1 MQKKFSTV
9 SFFSNAARNVAKNR
23 RFAVLTDETGRLVAY
38 CYSRGKKGT
47 AFMSLSAQQLAAQ
60 KNISW
65 VLAEKLA
72 QKILTGEYQP
82 ESILPGEMELGEQF
96 GVSRTAVREAVK
108 TLTAKGMLLPR
119 PRIGTRVMPRSSWN
133 FLDKELLSWWLT
145 EDNFEEVVSH
155 FLVMRSSLEPQACFL
170 AAANGTAGQKAQLNT
185 LMEEM
190 IALKRHFQRE
200 RWIEVDM
207 AWHEHIYEMSG
218 NPFLSS
224 FASLFHSVYHTYFTS
239 ITQNEVVKLD
249 LHQAIVDA
257 ILNSDA
263 PGALLACQ
271 ALLNAPHHVNQ

>member
-1 MQKKFSTV
+1 
-9 SFFSNAARNVAKNR
+9 
-23 RFAVLTDETGRLVAY
+23 
-38 CYSRGKKGT
+38 
-47 AFMSLSAQQLAAQ
+47 MSISAQQLAAQ

-65 VLAEKLA
+65 VIAEKIA
-72 QKILTGEYQP
+72 QKILTDEYPP

-108 TLTAKGMLLPR
+108 TLAAKGMLLPR
-119 PRIGTRVMPRSSWN
+119 PRIGTRVLARSSWN
-133 FLDKELLSWWLT
+133 FLDKELLAWWLT

-170 AAANGTAGQKAQLNT
+170 AAIAGTSEQKAQLNT

-190 IALKRHFQRE
+190 IELKRHFIRE

-207 AWHEHIYEMSG
+207 AWHEHIYAMSG
-218 NPFLSS
+218 NPFLTS
-224 FASLFHSVYHTYFTS
+224 FASLFHSVYQTYFTS

-257 ILNSDA
+257 IQESDGPRA
-263 PGALLACQ
+263 QLACQ
-271 ALLNAPHHVNQ
+271 TLLNTPNHTGK

>member
-1 MQKKFSTV
+1 
-9 SFFSNAARNVAKNR
+9 
-23 RFAVLTDETGRLVAY
+23 
-38 CYSRGKKGT
+38 
-47 AFMSLSAQQLAAQ
+47 MSLSAQQLAAQ

-155 FLVMRSSLEPQACFL
+155 FLVMRSSWSHRPAFSPPP
-170 AAANGTAGQKAQLNT
+170 TAPPGK
-185 LMEEM
+185 
-190 IALKRHFQRE
+190 KR
-200 RWIEVDM
+200 
-207 AWHEHIYEMSG
+207 
-218 NPFLSS
+218 SS
-224 FASLFHSVYHTYFTS
+224 IH
-239 ITQNEVVKLD
+239 
-249 LHQAIVDA
+249 
-257 ILNSDA
+257 
-263 PGALLACQ
+263 
-271 ALLNAPHHVNQ
+271 

>member
-1 MQKKFSTV
+1 
-9 SFFSNAARNVAKNR
+9 
-23 RFAVLTDETGRLVAY
+23 
-38 CYSRGKKGT
+38 
-47 AFMSLSAQQLAAQ
+47 MSLSAQQLAAQ

-170 AAANGTAGQKAQLNT
+170 AAATAPQSR
-185 LMEEM
+185 
-190 IALKRHFQRE
+190 KR
-200 RWIEVDM
+200 
-207 AWHEHIYEMSG
+207 
-218 NPFLSS
+218 SS
-224 FASLFHSVYHTYFTS
+224 
-239 ITQNEVVKLD
+239 I
-249 LHQAIVDA
+249 
-257 ILNSDA
+257 
-263 PGALLACQ
+263 P
-271 ALLNAPHHVNQ
+271 